1 MTGYGVPDDDMPDSL
16 PPPPWGSPPF
26 DERDL
31 DALLA
36 GNSAYVPVALR
47 QVADALT
54 ALRATPVPA
63 ELRGEATA
71 MAEFRALA
79 AFGAIG
85 PGEPARGDM
94 PMVGGGAGPTI
105 VLATRAESHRRPR
118 RHRRTQWH
126 ARSSRI
132 GLLASAAA
140 AVIIA
145 AAVAYSGNLPG
156 PAQRLAHITLAAPSP
171 KRVNAVAGS
180 PGVEDK
186 SAAAVP
192 TPSRQP
198 ATIAPSTGGP
208 AKPAASSPSASVS
221 KASLCDSFIKVFDNP
236 VPGQEPWWKSSAYA
250 KLSAAAG
257 GPERI
262 PAYCAATWAKLTP
275 SSSPRL
281 PNWPVR
287 WPSIPQSGNI
297 GAGNGSGFGIGV
309 YGNAFGQTGAAPS
322 GSGLQT
328 PGQGVPNLGAGDQSA
343 SGPSTASQGA
353 AGQSAS
359 SQSGTS
365 QSSTSQSAG
374 TNGDSDQDSAGR
386 TGVGSGGLNL
396 PVSGSRG

>member
-94 PMVGGGAGPTI
+94 PMVGGGAGPAI

-171 KRVNAVAGS
+171 KRVSAAAGS

-192 TPSRQP
+192 TPSHRP
-198 ATIAPSTGGP
+198 APIAPSTGQA
-208 AKPAASSPSASVS
+208 AKPAAPSPSASVS
-221 KASLCDSFIKVFDNP
+221 KASLCDTFIKVFDNR

-250 KLSAAAG
+250 KVSAAAG

-281 PNWPVR
+281 PNWPIR
-287 WPSIPQSGNI
+287 WPSIPQTGNI

-309 YGNAFGQTGAAPS
+309 YGNASGQTRAAPS

-343 SGPSTASQGA
+343 SGQGA
-353 AGQSAS
+353 AGQGAAGRSAS
-359 SQSGTS
+359 SQSGSS
-365 QSSTSQSAG
+365 QSGRSQSAG
-374 TNGDSDQDSAGR
+374 ANGGSDQDSAGN